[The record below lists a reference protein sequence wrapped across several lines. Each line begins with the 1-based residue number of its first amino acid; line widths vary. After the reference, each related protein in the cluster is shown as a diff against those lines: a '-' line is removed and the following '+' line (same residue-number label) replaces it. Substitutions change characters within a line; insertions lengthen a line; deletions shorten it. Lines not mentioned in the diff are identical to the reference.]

1 MAVTYVS
8 NRTVLYLLMI
18 VTIAERGQVTTP
30 PQVRR
35 RMPGIKPGCSWIFM
49 CHAGLALVST
59 LRGLLIARITR
70 KPGLMGVHL

>member
-18 VTIAERGQVTTP
+18 VTIAERGQVTT